1 VTEDDSWIVQRK
13 VLGTFIKSQRQLAKL
28 SLRDLA
34 ERTSISNPYLS
45 QIERGIHEP
54 SLRVLKVIAEALG
67 LSADSLLAQ
76 GGVLDE
82 RSSQVS
88 DARDTAAAIRTDPD
102 LTDQQKSALLA
113 VYQSYRETNAVT
125 VTANSSRH

>member
-1 VTEDDSWIVQRK
+1 MRYVTDDDSRILQRK
-13 VLGTFIKSQRQLAKL
+13 VLGAFIKSQRQLAKL

-54 SLRVLKVIAEALG
+54 SLRVLKGIAEALG
-67 LSADSLLAQ
+67 LSTDTLLTQ
-76 GGVLDE
+76 VGLYE
-82 RSSQVS
+82 RQSGQPSP
-88 DARDTAAAIRTDPD
+88 AGDTGTAIRTDPD

-113 VYQSYRETNAVT
+113 VYQSYREANDRK
-125 VTANSSRH
+125 VTANS